1 MVFPTR
7 YGATRKYIQHHMYF
21 GSFLRNLLVDSHA
34 KAFHCRSKKERYN
47 NLKALASA
55 YLNILKPRGFEHF
68 RIVGVF
74 LFFLVGSRLFAQ
86 SENRLGYFEMEQ
98 TLQTSTSELFGT
110 LTVPI
115 LKGTFPVA
123 LIIAGSGPTDRN
135 GNNAQMKNNSLQMLA
150 KELAA
155 QGIASLRYDKR
166 GIGKSASAM
175 ISEEQLRFENYVEDA
190 KDWAAQLKTDPRF
203 RKLIIIGHSEGSL
216 IGMLACE
223 QADVFVSLAGAGRP
237 IDVILKEQLAVQLD
251 GKKKLLRAAN
261 EGLSKLKEGVLVEDA
276 PVELFGLFRPSVQP
290 YMISWMKYDPA
301 VEISKLNIPIVII
314 QGSTDIQVS
323 EEDARLLFE
332 GHRLDS
338 RLIIIEDMN
347 HVLKIAPLDR
357 TKNIE
362 TYSNPE
368 LPLAPELCRVLGTL

>member
-1 MVFPTR
+1 
-7 YGATRKYIQHHMYF
+7 
-21 GSFLRNLLVDSHA
+21 
-34 KAFHCRSKKERYN
+34 
-47 NLKALASA
+47 LASA
-55 YLNILKPRGFEHF
+55 NLNIFKPQRFEAS
-68 RIVGVF
+68 RIIGVFLF
-74 LFFLVGSRLFAQ
+74 LFFLVGSESFAQ
-86 SENRLGYFEMEQ
+86 SENRLGYFEMDQ
-98 TLQTSTSELFGT
+98 TLQTSTGELSGT

-150 KELAA
+150 HELAA

-175 ISEEQLRFENYVEDA
+175 ISEDQLRFENYVEDA
-190 KDWAAQLKTDPRF
+190 KAWVSELKTDSRF
-203 RKLIIIGHSEGSL
+203 RELIIIGHSEGSL
-216 IGMLACE
+216 IGMLASE
-223 QADVFVSLAGAGRP
+223 KADVFVSLAGAGRS
-237 IDVILKEQLAVQLD
+237 IDVILKEQLAVQLE

-261 EGLSKLKEGVLVEDA
+261 EGLSKLKEGKLVEDA

-301 VEISKLNIPIVII
+301 VEISKLNIPIVIV
-314 QGSTDIQVS
+314 QGSTDLQVS

-332 GHRLDS
+332 AHRLDS

-362 TYSNPE
+362 TYNKPE
-368 LPLAPELCRVLGTL
+368 LPLAPEFLRTLLFELRCLN

>member
-1 MVFPTR
+1 
-7 YGATRKYIQHHMYF
+7 
-21 GSFLRNLLVDSHA
+21 
-34 KAFHCRSKKERYN
+34 
-47 NLKALASA
+47 LASA
-55 YLNILKPRGFEHF
+55 YLNIFKPQRFEAS
-68 RIVGVF
+68 RIIGVFLF
-74 LFFLVGSRLFAQ
+74 LFFLVGSESFAQ
-86 SENRLGYFEMEQ
+86 SENRLGYFEMDQ
-98 TLQTSTSELFGT
+98 TLQTSTGELSGT

-150 KELAA
+150 HELAA

-175 ISEEQLRFENYVEDA
+175 ISEEQMRFENYVEDA
-190 KDWAAQLKTDPRF
+190 NAWASELKADPRF
-203 RKLIIIGHSEGSL
+203 NRLIIVGHSEGSL
-216 IGMLACE
+216 IGMLASE
-223 QADVFVSLAGAGRP
+223 KADVFVSLAGAGRP
-237 IDVILKEQLAVQLD
+237 IDVILKEQLAVQLE

-261 EGLSKLKEGVLVEDA
+261 EGLSKLKEGKLVEDA

-301 VEISKLNIPIVII
+301 VEISNLKIPIVIV
-314 QGSTDIQVS
+314 QGSKDLQVK
-323 EEDARLLFE
+323 EEDAELLHAASIGSRYILIE
-332 GHRLDS
+332 G
-338 RLIIIEDMN
+338 MN
-347 HVLKIAPLDR
+347 HILKIAPLDR

-368 LPLAPELCRVLGTL
+368 LPLAEELCRILGTL

>member
-1 MVFPTR
+1 M
-7 YGATRKYIQHHMYF
+7 
-21 GSFLRNLLVDSHA
+21 
-34 KAFHCRSKKERYN
+34 
-47 NLKALASA
+47 ASA
-55 YLNILKPRGFEHF
+55 YLNIFKPQRFEAS
-68 RIVGVF
+68 RIIGVFLF
-74 LFFLVGSRLFAQ
+74 LFFLVGSESFAQ
-86 SENRLGYFEMEQ
+86 SENRLGYFEMDQ
-98 TLQTSTSELFGT
+98 TLQTSTGELSGT

-150 KELAA
+150 HELAA

-175 ISEEQLRFENYVEDA
+175 ISEEQMRFENYVEDA
-190 KDWAAQLKTDPRF
+190 NAWASELKADPRF
-203 RKLIIIGHSEGSL
+203 NRLIIVGHSEGSL
-216 IGMLACE
+216 IGMLASE
-223 QADVFVSLAGAGRP
+223 KADVFVSLAGAGRP
-237 IDVILKEQLAVQLD
+237 IDVILKEQLAVQLE

-261 EGLSKLKEGVLVEDA
+261 EGLSKLKEGKLVEDA

-301 VEISKLNIPIVII
+301 VEISNLKIPIVIV
-314 QGSTDIQVS
+314 QGSKDLQVK
-323 EEDARLLFE
+323 EEDAELLHAASIGSRYILIE
-332 GHRLDS
+332 G
-338 RLIIIEDMN
+338 MN
-347 HVLKIAPLDR
+347 HILKIAPLDR

-368 LPLAPELCRVLGTL
+368 LPLAEELCRILGTL

>member
-1 MVFPTR
+1 M
-7 YGATRKYIQHHMYF
+7 
-21 GSFLRNLLVDSHA
+21 
-34 KAFHCRSKKERYN
+34 
-47 NLKALASA
+47 
-55 YLNILKPRGFEHF
+55 KPRWFENF

-74 LFFLVGSRLFAQ
+74 LFLFFLVGSGSFAQ
-86 SENRLGYFEMEQ
+86 LENRLGYFELDQ
-98 TLQTSTSELFGT
+98 TLQTSTGELSGT

-150 KELAA
+150 HELAA

-190 KDWAAQLKTDPRF
+190 KAWAAELKADSRF

-223 QADVFVSLAGAGRP
+223 KADAFVSLAGAGRP
-237 IDVILKEQLAVQLD
+237 IDVILKEQLAVQLK

-261 EGLSKLKEGVLVEDA
+261 EGLSKLKEGKLVENVPA
-276 PVELFGLFRPSVQP
+276 ELFGLFRPSVQP

-301 VEISKLNIPIVII
+301 VEISKLKIPIVIV
-314 QGSTDIQVS
+314 QGSTDLQVQVK
-323 EEDARLLFE
+323 DAELLHAASVGSRYILIE
-332 GHRLDS
+332 G
-338 RLIIIEDMN
+338 MN
-347 HVLKIAPLDR
+347 HIFKMAPSDR
-357 TKNIE
+357 EKNIE
-362 TYSNPE
+362 TYSKPE
-368 LPLAPELCRVLGTL
+368 LPIVQELIRAICNSVQG

>member
-1 MVFPTR
+1 
-7 YGATRKYIQHHMYF
+7 
-21 GSFLRNLLVDSHA
+21 
-34 KAFHCRSKKERYN
+34 
-47 NLKALASA
+47 LASA
-55 YLNILKPRGFEHF
+55 YLNIFKPRGFEHI

-74 LFFLVGSRLFAQ
+74 LFLFFLAGSASFAQ
-86 SENRLGYFEMEQ
+86 SENRLGYFEMDQ
-98 TLQTSTSELFGT
+98 TLQTSTGELSGT

-115 LKGTFPVA
+115 MKGTFPVA

-135 GNNAQMKNNSLQMLA
+135 GNNAQMKNNSLQLLA
-150 KELAA
+150 HELAA

-190 KDWAAQLKTDPRF
+190 KAWASELKADSRF
-203 RKLIIIGHSEGSL
+203 RKLIIMGHSEGSL

-237 IDVILKEQLAVQLD
+237 IDVILKEQLAVQLE

-290 YMISWMKYDPA
+290 YMMSWMKYDPA
-301 VEISKLNIPIVII
+301 VEISKLKIPIVII
-314 QGSTDIQVS
+314 QGTTDIQVQVQDAELLHAAS
-323 EEDARLLFE
+323 LGSRYILIEE
-332 GHRLDS
+332 
-338 RLIIIEDMN
+338 MN
-347 HVLKIAPLDR
+347 HIFKIAPSDR

-362 TYSNPE
+362 TYNKPE

>member
-1 MVFPTR
+1 
-7 YGATRKYIQHHMYF
+7 
-21 GSFLRNLLVDSHA
+21 
-34 KAFHCRSKKERYN
+34 
-47 NLKALASA
+47 LASA
-55 YLNILKPRGFEHF
+55 YLNIFKPRGFEHI

-74 LFFLVGSRLFAQ
+74 LFLFFLAGSASFAQ
-86 SENRLGYFEMEQ
+86 SENRLGYFEMDQ
-98 TLQTSTSELFGT
+98 TLQTSTGELSGT

-115 LKGTFPVA
+115 MKGTFPVA

-135 GNNAQMKNNSLQMLA
+135 GNNAQMKNNSLQLLA
-150 KELAA
+150 HELAA

-190 KDWAAQLKTDPRF
+190 KAWASELKADSRF
-203 RKLIIIGHSEGSL
+203 RKLIIMGHSEGSL

-223 QADVFVSLAGAGRP
+223 QVDVFVSLAGAGRP
-237 IDVILKEQLAVQLD
+237 IDVILKEQLAVQLE

-290 YMISWMKYDPA
+290 YMMSWMKYDPA
-301 VEISKLNIPIVII
+301 VEISKLKIPIVII
-314 QGSTDIQVS
+314 QGTTDIQVQVQDAELLHAAS
-323 EEDARLLFE
+323 LGSRYILIEE
-332 GHRLDS
+332 
-338 RLIIIEDMN
+338 MN
-347 HVLKIAPLDR
+347 HIFKIAPSDR

-362 TYSNPE
+362 TYNKPE
-368 LPLAPELCRVLGTL
+368 LPLAPELLRTLLFELRCLN

>member
-1 MVFPTR
+1 M
-7 YGATRKYIQHHMYF
+7 
-21 GSFLRNLLVDSHA
+21 D
-34 KAFHCRSKKERYN
+34 
-47 NLKALASA
+47 
-55 YLNILKPRGFEHF
+55 
-68 RIVGVF
+68 
-74 LFFLVGSRLFAQ
+74 
-86 SENRLGYFEMEQ
+86 Q
-98 TLQTSTSELFGT
+98 TLQTSTGELSGT

-115 LKGTFPVA
+115 MKGTFPVA

-135 GNNAQMKNNSLQMLA
+135 GNNAQMKNNSLQLLA
-150 KELAA
+150 HELAA

-190 KDWAAQLKTDPRF
+190 KAWASELKADSRF
-203 RKLIIIGHSEGSL
+203 RKLIIMGHSEGSL

-237 IDVILKEQLAVQLD
+237 IDVILKEQLAVQLE

-290 YMISWMKYDPA
+290 YMMSWMKYDPA
-301 VEISKLNIPIVII
+301 VEISKLKIPIVII
-314 QGSTDIQVS
+314 QGTTDIQVQVQDAELLHAAS
-323 EEDARLLFE
+323 LGSRYILIEE
-332 GHRLDS
+332 
-338 RLIIIEDMN
+338 MN
-347 HVLKIAPLDR
+347 HIFKIAPSDR

-362 TYSNPE
+362 TYNKPE
-368 LPLAPELCRVLGTL
+368 LPLAPELLRTLGTL